1 MIRTRVLSAV
11 ALAALIGGAAGTAPA
26 YAQSTT
32 AQNTPAT
39 AVQITGTATDPQG
52 TPLPGVTV
60 TLSGPR
66 TYTTTTGALG
76 RFTLAVIPGIY
87 TANAQKGGFN
97 PAQVT
102 DYAVVAGTPGTLNV
116 SLQQTTFSSL
126 REIGRTS
133 TTVSRSGSTFNTS
146 PAAVASVGRTQIE
159 DQNATQV
166 MRLLDETPGIVTGHP
181 SSTANATSPGAITFP
196 NVRGGLGFETAA
208 LLDGHPLSVGR
219 FGDYVTTF
227 LDADTFQ
234 NIEVIKGPGASSPV
248 INYAINGS
256 VNFRTIEPTRR
267 PAHYL
272 RFGADSFG
280 GLNLGMR
287 TTGSFGKLGY
297 ALVYASDGTQGPITH
312 YPTNIILPSNVLLTG
327 RDANGNPVN
336 GYLTGNGYVNGTGV
350 GSANDPNPVAGQR
363 VPNPYVVTIPG
374 NRPFTP
380 FTTLVACCQPI
391 STNYNSRNE
400 LVKLRWNFTP
410 SMSFTATYLGM
421 QAYANQAGNNFN
433 QVAGFFV
440 PTPAYNPNGALAS
453 RSPIILNT
461 TAGTVGA
468 LSDEHN
474 NEPVFQGEFR
484 TAVGRDNFIARA
496 YTASINRLITNIP
509 QSANESYSQGY
520 QLFGTATIT
529 PVGSSTPGNYMF
541 NGQQLNVTFPSAGTV
556 IAGKPTGGVTQYFRQ
571 TEHDKLRGYS
581 VEYDHFLGD
590 SGNIVSASYD
600 TYHSSTYTPTI
611 SGAAFNATTGAVTDN
626 LSVAIAD
633 GAYQRN
639 STLQLRAL
647 LNINPKTTLT
657 IADYVSTF
665 FTHASLSDQTSG
677 TPVVRFYDV
686 QQSHNDPRLAIT
698 YRANRDLSL
707 RGSVGS
713 SIAAP
718 YINLYSATLQTP
730 AQAFRTGATSVSIGR
745 AATDLKPETAFGY
758 DFGADMRLH
767 DGQTLIS
774 ADYYLTNLFNQFLT
788 ASMQQGTFTPPGG
801 SPIPVLV
808 TAPFN
813 ISNARYEGVEL
824 RVQRDPAVGFGY
836 TASGSL
842 VRAYPY
848 NLPPNLYLSGTTQ
861 YATNLA
867 VIPNINFQGGATGGG
882 TNGVSNQSIP
892 YSQAFAELRY
902 RPVPQALASV
912 GATYYGPNNSF
923 NRDPFTLV
931 NLSARFPVLDKY
943 TTLQISG
950 DNVFN
955 FGGSQPYILNFS
967 LNTRREPLTGGLPP
981 ALLNLNSI
989 PARTFTF
996 TLRRTWGG

>member
-1 MIRTRVLSAV
+1 MIRNRVLSAL
-11 ALAALIGGAAGTAPA
+11 ALAALIGALGSAPA

-66 TYTTTTGALG
+66 TYTATTDALG
-76 RFTLAVIPGIY
+76 RFALSVVPGVY

-146 PAAVASVGRTQIE
+146 PASVTSVGRTQIE
-159 DQNATQV
+159 DQNAVQV

-208 LLDGHPLSVGR
+208 LIDGHPLSVGR

-227 LDADTFQ
+227 LDADAFN
-234 NIEVIKGPGASSPV
+234 NIEVIKGPGANSPV

-267 PAHYL
+267 PAYYV
-272 RFGADSFG
+272 RFGGDSFG

-297 ALVYASDGTQGPITH
+297 AFVYASDGTPGPITN
-312 YPTNIILPSNVLLTG
+312 YQTNIILPSNVLLTG
-327 RDANGNPVN
+327 VDAKGNPVN
-336 GYLTGNGYVNGTGV
+336 GYLTGNGITNGTGV
-350 GSANDPNPVAGQR
+350 GSANDPNAVK
-363 VPNPYVVTIPG
+363 VPNPYAPSP
-374 NRPFTP
+374 NRPAAP
-380 FTTLVACCQPI
+380 FTTLVACCAPI
-391 STNYNSRNE
+391 NTNYNSRNE

-410 SMSFTATYLGM
+410 SMSFTASYLGM

-433 QVAGFFV
+433 QTQGFFV
-440 PTPAYNPNGALAS
+440 PGPGYNALGAVAAQTPL
-453 RSPIILNT
+453 ILNST
-461 TAGTVGA
+461 NGTVGA
-468 LSDEHN
+468 QSDEHN

-496 YTASINRLITNIP
+496 YTASINRLITNID
-509 QSANESYSQGY
+509 QTANQSYSQGY

-529 PVGSSTPGNYMF
+529 PVGSSTPGNTYF
-541 NGQQLNVTFPSAGTV
+541 NGQNLLVTFPPAGTV
-556 IAGKPTGGVTQYFRQ
+556 IAGKPNAGVTQYFRQ

-581 VEYDHFLGD
+581 VEYDHFLPGE

-611 SGAAFNATTGAVTDN
+611 TGAAFNATTGAVTDN
-626 LSVAIAD
+626 LAVAIAD

-639 STLQLRAL
+639 STLQFRAL
-647 LNINPKTTLT
+647 LNPNDKTTIT

-677 TPVVRFYDV
+677 STVVRFYDV

-707 RGSVGS
+707 RASVGS
-713 SIAAP
+713 SVASP

-730 AQAFRTGATSVSIGR
+730 AQAFRAGSTSVSIGR

-758 DFGADMRLH
+758 DVGFDMRLH
-767 DGQTLIS
+767 DGQTLVS
-774 ADYYLTNLFNQFLT
+774 SDLYLTNLYNQFLT
-788 ASMQQGTFTPPGG
+788 ASFQQGTFTPAGG
-801 SPIPVLV
+801 SPVPVYV

-813 ISNARYEGVEL
+813 ISNARYQGVEL
-824 RVQRDPAVGFGY
+824 RVQRDPVVGFGY

-842 VRAYPY
+842 IQAYPY
-848 NLPPNLYLSGTTQ
+848 NLPKNLYISGTNPFG
-861 YATNLA
+861 TNLG

-882 TNGVSNQSIP
+882 ANGVSNQSIP
-892 YSQAFAELRY
+892 YSQAFAEIRY
-902 RPVPQALASV
+902 RSTPQTLASF

-923 NRDPFTLV
+923 NRDPFTLF
-931 NLSARFPVLDKY
+931 NITGRIPVLDKY

-950 DNVFN
+950 DNLFN
-955 FGGSQPYILNFS
+955 FGQGQPYILDFS
-967 LNTRREPLTGGLPP
+967 LNTRGEPLAGGLPN
-981 ALLNLNSI
+981 ALLNLNSV
-989 PARTFTF
+989 PARTFSF